1 MKWYAS
7 VTLCHWFHT
16 IVNVKL
22 DLVVF
27 EFTDTRAQ
35 TWIFAADLV
44 GFPVGNVRCASN
56 DMNQSQHIGGITA

>member
-1 MKWYAS
+1 MVRVCDLVPLVS
-7 VTLCHWFHT
+7 H
-16 IVNVKL
+16 NVKL

-35 TWIFAADLV
+35 TWIFAANLV

>member
-1 MKWYAS
+1 MEWYAP
-7 VTLCHWFHT
+7 VTLCHRFHT

-27 EFTDTRAQ
+27 EFTDTGAQ

-44 GFPVGNVRCASN
+44 GFPVGIMY
-56 DMNQSQHIGGITA
+56 DMTLFLALALLT